1 MDIYAVTASD
11 KAGCACRSIKEVN
24 ALGNLHMGID
34 VGSTTVK
41 VVVLDD
47 SNNTIYSEYR
57 RHFSDIKSTVAEL
70 FDEVKDALGDAE
82 FTVVITGSGGLLL
95 SKMLGLPFVQE
106 VIANK
111 TAIETFLPGTDVV
124 IELGGEDAKILY
136 LSGGLEQRMNGTCAG
151 GTGSFIDQ
159 MSILL
164 KTDADG
170 LNKLAENHKT
180 IYPIAARCGVFA
192 KSDVQP
198 LLNEGAAREDVAAS
212 ILQAVVTQTI
222 SGLAQGRPIKGNIV
236 FLGGPLHFLP
246 QLRRQFE
253 ETLRDRADSFKS
265 PDNAQIFVAIG
276 AALMYGNEEPTSIQ
290 NLIDGLK
297 NAKNVENEITRMP
310 KLFETEADK
319 KEFFDRHSKDT
330 AVRGDISKAKGPV
343 FLGLDV
349 GSTTIKCAVINEN
362 DEIIYDYYGKNEGSP
377 ISCGI
382 EIMRELYKKLP
393 KDAYIANGCTT
404 GYGEQLLKTAF
415 RIDEGEIETIAHYK
429 AANHFSPGVDF
440 IIDIGGQDMK
450 CMKIKDGVIDSI
462 MLNEACSSG
471 CGSFIQTFAESLG
484 LDTIEFSKEALD
496 ADDPVDL
503 GTRCTVFMNSR
514 VKQAQKE
521 GATVGDISA
530 GLSYSVVRNALYK
543 VIKLRDPDLMG
554 ERIVVQGGTFNN
566 NAILRCFELLIGKN
580 VIRPDIAGIMGAFGS
595 ALIAKE
601 RWNGGECDIIT
612 EGELDTFTFNTSLTR
627 CQKCNNHCQL
637 TVTDF
642 GDGSKFISGNR
653 CERGAG
659 EEKKNKDIPNLYDY
673 KYKRAFRYKPLK
685 AEDAPHGVIAMPR
698 VLNMYEN
705 YPLWFTF
712 FTELGFS
719 VRLSGR
725 STHALYEK
733 GIDSIP
739 SESACYPA
747 KLVHGHI
754 QDLIDKGYKTIFY
767 PCIPYEQIEYSDA
780 GNHFNCPM
788 VTSYPEVIYNN
799 MDAVREPGMKFMYPF
814 INLADKPSFNRQMAN
829 ALKDYNIPFK
839 DIKAASEKAFAELQN
854 YKNDIRKKGEE
865 TIQWLEDH
873 DKRGIVLAGRPYHID
888 PEINHGIPD
897 MINTLGFAVL
907 TEDSVA
913 HLGHLKRDIRV
924 VDQWAY
930 HTRLYEAASE
940 VIKNNRLELIQLNSF
955 GCGLD
960 AVTTDQVMEILQS
973 HEKIYTTL
981 KIDEVSSLGTAR
993 IRVRSLKAAVKERAD
1008 NDFVPHKVEDYT
1020 INRVKFTEKER
1031 KNHTIIFPQMSP
1043 THFHLFEAVLR
1054 ANGYNAL
1061 VLEKATAEDVEAG
1074 LKSVNN
1080 DACYPSIMVTGQL
1093 VNAFISGRCDPD
1105 NTSIMI
1111 TQTGGGCR
1119 ATNYIAFIRKAL
1131 KEAGYPQV
1139 PVISLNVSGLEGN
1152 PGFKI
1157 TPKLVDGLLKAC
1169 TWGDILLSVT
1179 QRIRPYE
1186 INEGETNAVY
1196 DKWQKRLYNDLVKMN
1211 RKDLKLKKVID
1222 EIIADFDAI
1231 PIDDSVRKPKVG
1243 VVGEI
1248 LVKFHP
1254 DANNDVVGV
1263 IESEGGEAVM
1273 PGLADFMLY
1282 CLYNNNFKRDNL
1294 GMKASTARLCNLAIW
1309 GIESYRKHAE
1319 KVMKANPK
1327 FASRAPGHIAEIAE
1341 GAKKVLQLG
1350 HCTGEGWFL
1359 TGEMIELINSG
1370 VPNIVCVQPFACL
1383 PNHVTGKGMI
1393 KELRRQYPQSNIVA
1407 IDYDPGASEVNQLN
1421 RIKLMMAVAF
1431 ENIRKEDE
1439 LDSLMY
1445 KKRRDMLRSPEKQK
1459 MTV

>member
-1 MDIYAVTASD
+1 MS
-11 KAGCACRSIKEVN
+11 K
-24 ALGNLHMGID
+24 LHMGID

-41 VVVLDD
+41 IVITDD
-47 SNNTIYSEYR
+47 DKNILFSSYR
-57 RHFSDIKSTVAEL
+57 RHFSDIKSTVSQL
-70 FDEVKDALGDAE
+70 FSEAGEVAGDEKLSV
-82 FTVVITGSGGLLL
+82 TITGSGGLLL

-106 VIANK
+106 VIADK
-111 TAIETFLPGTDVV
+111 TAIQHYLPETDVV

-136 LSGGLEQRMNGTCAG
+136 LTGGLEQRMNGTCAG

-170 LNKLAENHKT
+170 LNALAEKHKI

-198 LLNEGAAREDVAAS
+198 LLNEGAAKEDVAAS

-253 ETLRDRADSFKS
+253 DTLRKNASSFTT
-265 PDNAQIFVAIG
+265 PDNAQLFVALG
-276 AALMYGNEEPTSIQ
+276 AAFMHGDDETDMKTIQ
-290 NLIDGLK
+290 NDLK
-297 NAKNVENEITRMP
+297 NAGNAETEITRMRE
-310 KLFETEADK
+310 LFKDENEE
-319 KEFFDRHSKDT
+319 KEFFERHGHQT
-330 AVRGDISKAKGPV
+330 AKRGDIKSASGAV

-349 GSTTIKCAVINEN
+349 GSTTIKATVINEN
-362 DEIIYDYYGKNEGSP
+362 DEVIYTHYGKNEGSP
-377 ISCGI
+377 ISKGV
-382 EIMRELYKKLP
+382 EILRDIYSKLP
-393 KDAYIANGCTT
+393 KSAFIANACTT
-404 GYGEQLLKTAF
+404 GYGELLLKQAF
-415 RIDEGEIETIAHYK
+415 RIDMGEIETIAHYK

-440 IIDIGGQDMK
+440 VIDIGGQDMK
-450 CMKIKDGVIDSI
+450 CMKINNGVIESI

-484 LDTIEFSKEALD
+484 LDAESFAKEAMT
-496 ADDPVDL
+496 AKNPVDL

-554 ERIVVQGGTFNN
+554 ENIVVQGGTFNN
-566 NAILRCFELLIGKN
+566 NAILRCFELLTDKN
-580 VIRPDIAGIMGAFGS
+580 VVRPDIAGLMGAFGS

-601 RWNGGECDIIT
+601 NYKGEPCNILAED
-612 EGELDTFTFNTSLTR
+612 ELDSFTFETSLTR

-637 TVTDF
+637 TITKF
-642 GDGSKFISGNR
+642 SDGRSFVSGNR

-659 EEKKNKDIPNLYDY
+659 VEKAKNDLPNLFDY
-673 KYKRAFRYKPLK
+673 KYKRCFDYKILSAEK
-685 AEDAPHGVIAMPR
+685 APRGVIGLPR

-705 YPLWFTF
+705 YPLWAAF
-712 FTELGFS
+712 FTDLGFS
-719 VRLSGR
+719 VKISGR
-725 STHALYEK
+725 STHAMYEK
-733 GIDSIP
+733 GMDSIP

-754 QDLIDKGYKTIFY
+754 QDLIDKGVKNIFY
-767 PCIPYEQIEYSDA
+767 PCIPYEQIEYADA
-780 GNHFNCPM
+780 GNHYNCPM

-799 MDAVREPGMKFMYPF
+799 MDVVRNPEINFIYPF
-814 INLADKPSFNRQMAN
+814 INLADKPSFKKQMYG
-829 ALKDYNIPFK
+829 ALKIFGITKKEIDS
-839 DIKAASEKAFAELQN
+839 ASEKGFAALAD
-854 YKNDIRKKGEE
+854 YKADIRKKGEE
-865 TIQWLEDH
+865 TLKWLDENNAH
-873 DKRGIVLAGRPYHID
+873 GIVLAGRPYHID
-888 PEINHGIPD
+888 PEIHHGIPD
-897 MINTLGFAVL
+897 MITSLGFAVL

-930 HTRLYEAASE
+930 HTRLYEAAAE

-960 AVTTDQVMEILQS
+960 AVTTDQVQEILQS
-973 HEKIYTTL
+973 HERIYTTL
-981 KIDEVSSLGTAR
+981 KIDEVSTLGTAR
-993 IRVRSLKAAVKERAD
+993 IRVRSLKAAVKERTE
-1008 NDFVPHKVEDYT
+1008 NNFVPRKLEDYT
-1020 INRVKFTEKER
+1020 VNRVKFTEEEKKR
-1031 KNHTIIFPQMSP
+1031 HTVIIPQMSP
-1043 THFHLFEAVLR
+1043 IHFGMFEAVMR
-1054 ANGYNAL
+1054 SCGYNAV
-1061 VLEKATAEDVEAG
+1061 VLNHATAQDVEAG

-1093 VNAFISGRCDPD
+1093 INAFTSGKVDPD
-1105 NTSIMI
+1105 NTSVMI
-1111 TQTGGGCR
+1111 SQTGGGCR

-1131 KEAGYPQV
+1131 KEAGYPRV
-1139 PVISLNVSGLEGN
+1139 PVVSVNLSGLEGN

-1157 TPKLVDGLLKAC
+1157 TPKLVIGLIKAC
-1169 TWGDILLSVT
+1169 VWGDLLMAVSMRV
-1179 QRIRPYE
+1179 RPYE
-1186 INEGETNAVY
+1186 VNKGETDKLC
-1196 DKWQKRLYNDLVKMN
+1196 DKWTSRLYNGLLN
-1211 RKDLKLKKVID
+1211 GEKLKTNDIADK
-1222 EIIADFDAI
+1222 IIADFDAVS
-1231 PIDDSVRKPKVG
+1231 IDETVKKPKVG

-1254 DANNDVVGV
+1254 DANNNIVSV

-1282 CLYNNNFKRDNL
+1282 CLFNNNFKHKHL
-1294 GMKASTARLCNLAIW
+1294 GTKASTAFLCNLAIE
-1309 GIESYRKHAE
+1309 GLESFRKHAA
-1319 KVMKANPK
+1319 KVMRSNPK
-1327 FASRAPGHIAEIAE
+1327 FASRAPSHIADIAE
-1341 GAKKVLQLG
+1341 GAKTVLQLG

-1359 TGEMIELINSG
+1359 TGEMVELIKSG

-1393 KELRRQYPQSNIVA
+1393 KELRRQYPQANIVA
-1407 IDYDPGASEVNQLN
+1407 VDYDPGASEVNQLN
-1421 RIKLMMAVAF
+1421 RIKLMISVAF
-1431 ENIRKEDE
+1431 ENMKKGKKKEHA
-1439 LDSLMY
+1439 
-1445 KKRRDMLRSPEKQK
+1445 
-1459 MTV
+1459 TV

>member
-1 MDIYAVTASD
+1 MS
-11 KAGCACRSIKEVN
+11 
-24 ALGNLHMGID
+24 NLHMGID

-47 SNNTIYSEYR
+47 TNKVLFSEYR
-57 RHFSDIKSTVAEL
+57 RHFSDIKSTVAGL
-70 FDEVKDALGDAE
+70 FDEVRDTVSDMP

-95 SKMLGLPFVQE
+95 SKMLNLPFVQE

-111 TAIETFLPGTDVV
+111 TAIKTFLPETDVV

-170 LNKLAENHKT
+170 LNKLAEKHKI

-198 LLNEGAAREDVAAS
+198 LLNEGAAKEDIAAS

-253 ETLRDRADSFKS
+253 ETLKENATSFKK
-265 PDNAQIFVAIG
+265 PENAQLFVAIG
-276 AALMYGNEEPTSIQ
+276 AALMYEGNKTVT
-290 NLIDGLK
+290 IDVLSKQLK
-297 NAKNVENEITRMP
+297 NSKDADTEITRMRA
-310 KLFETEADK
+310 LFLNDEEK
-319 KEFFDRHSKDT
+319 QEFFDRHNKHVAKRADIKD
-330 AVRGDISKAKGPV
+330 VKGPV

-349 GSTTIKCAVINEN
+349 GSTTIKAVVINQN
-362 DEIIYDYYGKNEGSP
+362 GDIVYDYYGKNEGSP
-377 ISCGI
+377 ITCGI
-382 EIMRELYKKLP
+382 NILRELYSKLP
-393 KDAYIANGCTT
+393 QDAFIANACTT
-404 GYGEQLLKTAF
+404 GYGELLLKTAF
-415 RIDEGEIETIAHYK
+415 RINEGEIETIAHYK
-429 AANHFSPGVDF
+429 AANYFSPGVDF

-450 CMKIKDGVIDSI
+450 CMKIRNGVIDSI

-471 CGSFIQTFAESLG
+471 CGSFIQTFAEGLG
-484 LDTIEFSKEALD
+484 LDTISFSKEALT
-496 ADDPVDL
+496 AKNPVDL

-543 VIKLRDPDLMG
+543 VIKLRDPELMG
-554 ERIVVQGGTFNN
+554 ENIVVQGGTFNN
-566 NAILRCFELLIGKN
+566 NAILRCFELLTEKN

-601 RWNGGECDIIT
+601 RWDGGDRCDILAAD
-612 EGELDTFTFNTSLTR
+612 ELDEFTFKTSLTR

-637 TVTDF
+637 TITTF
-642 GDGSKFISGNR
+642 GDGGQFVSGNR

-659 EEKKNKDIPNLYDY
+659 IEKSADKLPNLYDY
-673 KYKRAFRYKPLK
+673 KYRRAFGYKPLK
-685 AEDAPHGVIAMPR
+685 PEEAPNGVIGLPR

-712 FTELGFS
+712 FTRLGFS
-719 VRLSGR
+719 VKISAR
-725 STHALYEK
+725 STHDIYEK
-733 GIDSIP
+733 GIESIP

-754 QDLIDKGYKTIFY
+754 QDLIDNGIKTIFY
-767 PCIPYEQIEYSDA
+767 PCIPYEQIEYSAA

-799 MDAVREPGMKFMYPF
+799 MDVVRKSNIKFMFPF
-814 INLADKPSFNRQMAN
+814 VNLADRPSFKRQMIK
-829 ALKDYNIPFK
+829 ALKDYNLTKEQISR
-839 DIKAASEKAFAELQN
+839 ASDEAFEELQN
-854 YKNDIRKKGEE
+854 YKNDIRRKGEE
-865 TIQWLEDH
+865 VLSWLEEN
-873 DKRGIVLAGRPYHID
+873 DKRAIVLAGRPYHID
-888 PEINHGIPD
+888 PEINHGIPY
-897 MINTLGFAVL
+897 MINSLGFAVL
-907 TEDSVA
+907 TEDSIA
-913 HLGHLKRDIRV
+913 HLGHLQRDIRV

-930 HTRLYEAASE
+930 HTRLYESAAE

-960 AVTTDQVMEILQS
+960 AVTTDQVQEILQAN
-973 HEKIYTTL
+973 EKIYTTL
-981 KIDEVSSLGTAR
+981 KIDEVSNLGTAR
-993 IRVRSLKAAVKERAD
+993 IRVRSLKAAVKERDD
-1008 NDFVPHKVEDYT
+1008 NNFVPHKIEDYT
-1020 INRVKFTEKER
+1020 INRVKFTEAER
-1031 KNHTIIFPQMSP
+1031 KKHTIIFPQMSP
-1043 THFHLFEAVLR
+1043 THFGMFEAVMR

-1061 VLEKATAEDVEAG
+1061 VLEHATAEDVEAG

-1093 VNAFISGRCDPD
+1093 VNAFISGKCDPD
-1105 NTSIMI
+1105 NTSVMI

-1131 KEAGYPQV
+1131 KEAGYPNV

-1169 TWGDILLSVT
+1169 TWGDLLLAVT
-1179 QRIRPYE
+1179 LRVRPYE
-1186 INEGETNAVY
+1186 VNKGETNALY
-1196 DKWQKRLYNDLVKMN
+1196 DKWQKRLCSDLANNN
-1211 RKDLKLKKVID
+1211 RKNLKLKKIID
-1222 EIIADFDAI
+1222 EIIADFDAV
-1231 PIDDSVRKPKVG
+1231 PIDETIKKPKVG

-1254 DANNDVVGV
+1254 DANNNIIDV
-1263 IESEGGEAVM
+1263 IEAEGGEAVM

-1294 GMKASTARLCNLAIW
+1294 GAKSTTAMLCNLAIW
-1309 GIESYRKHAE
+1309 GIESFRKHMA
-1319 KVMKANPK
+1319 KVMEANPK
-1327 FASRAPGHIAEIAE
+1327 FKTRSPKHIADVAE

-1359 TGEMIELINSG
+1359 TGEMIELIESG
-1370 VPNIVCVQPFACL
+1370 VPNIACVQPFACL

-1393 KELRRQYPQSNIVA
+1393 KELRRQFPQANIVA
-1407 IDYDPGASEVNQLN
+1407 VDYDPGASEVNQLN
-1421 RIKLMMAVAF
+1421 RIKLMIAVAF
-1431 ENIRKEDE
+1431 EN
-1439 LDSLMY
+1439 L
-1445 KKRRDMLRSPEKQK
+1445 KKAEAFDAIKPEKKKAKNKQDD
-1459 MTV
+1459 TVTV

>member
-1 MDIYAVTASD
+1 MS
-11 KAGCACRSIKEVN
+11 R
-24 ALGNLHMGID
+24 LHMGID

-41 VVVLDD
+41 LVVLDEQ
-47 SNNTIYSEYR
+47 NNVLFGEYR
-57 RHFSDIKSTVAEL
+57 RHYSDTKETVKTL
-70 FDEVKDALGDAE
+70 FEEVKPVVGDNE
-82 FTVVITGSGGLLL
+82 FTVTITGSGGLLF
-95 SKMLGLPFVQE
+95 SKMLDLPFVQE

-111 TAIETFLPGTDVV
+111 EAIKTFMPETDVV

-170 LNKLAENHKT
+170 LNALAEKHKI

-198 LLNEGAAREDVAAS
+198 LLNEGAAKEDIAAS

-253 ETLRDRADSFKS
+253 ETLKDNAKSFKK
-265 PDNAQIFVAIG
+265 PENAQLFVAIG
-276 AALMYGNEEPTSIQ
+276 AALSYEDGKTVK
-290 NLIDGLK
+290 IDEIIDSLN
-297 NAKNVENEITRMP
+297 NAHSVDTEITRMRV
-310 KLFETEADK
+310 LFMDEDEK
-319 KEFFDRHSKDT
+319 KEFFDRHNKDV
-330 AVRGDISKAKGPV
+330 ASRKDISTASGPV

-349 GSTTIKCAVINEN
+349 GSTTIKAALINE
-362 DEIIYDYYGKNEGSP
+362 DCDILYSYYGKNEGSP
-377 ISCGI
+377 ITRGI
-382 EIMRELYKKLP
+382 DILRELYSKLP
-393 KDAYIANGCTT
+393 ENAYIANACTT
-404 GYGEQLLKTAF
+404 GYGELLLKTAF

-450 CMKIKDGVIDSI
+450 CMKIKNGVIDSI

-484 LDTIEFSKEALD
+484 LDTISFSQEALK
-496 ADDPVDL
+496 AASPVDL

-543 VIKLRDPDLMG
+543 VIKLRDPEQMG
-554 ERIVVQGGTFNN
+554 KNIVVQGGTFNN
-566 NAILRCFELLIGKN
+566 NAILRCFELLTRKK
-580 VIRPDIAGIMGAFGS
+580 VVRPDIAGIMGAFGS
-595 ALIAKE
+595 AIIAKE
-601 RWNGGECDIIT
+601 RWKGGECDILRND
-612 EGELDTFTFNTSLTR
+612 ELDKFEFDTSLTR
-627 CQKCNNHCQL
+627 CRKCNNHCQL
-637 TVTDF
+637 TIT
-642 GDGSKFISGNR
+642 KFSDCSRFVSGNR

-659 EEKKNKDIPNLYDY
+659 LEKPKKQMPNLFDY
-673 KYKRAFRYKPLK
+673 KYKRAFQYKPLK
-685 AEDAPHGVIAMPR
+685 AEDAPMGVIGIPR
-698 VLNMYEN
+698 VLNIYEN

-719 VRLSGR
+719 VKISGR
-725 STHALYEK
+725 STHQIYEK

-747 KLVHGHI
+747 KIVHGHI
-754 QDLIDKGYKTIFY
+754 QDLIDKGVKTIFY

-799 MDAVREPGMKFMYPF
+799 MDAVREPDMKYIYPF
-814 INLADKPSFNRQMAN
+814 VNLADKPSVKRQLMK
-829 ALKDYNIPFK
+829 ALKDYNFT
-839 DIKAASEKAFAELQN
+839 KAQIDSAVDKAFEELQN
-854 YKNDIRKKGEE
+854 YKNDVRKKGEE
-865 TIQWLEDH
+865 TLKWLDEH
-873 DKRGIVLAGRPYHID
+873 DERGIVLAGRPYHVD

-897 MINTLGFAVL
+897 MITSLGFAVL

-913 HLGHLKRDIRV
+913 HLGHLERDIRV

-930 HTRLYEAASE
+930 HTRLYESAAQ
-940 VIKNNRLELIQLNSF
+940 VIKNPRLELIQLNSF

-960 AVTTDQVMEILQS
+960 AVTTDQVQEIIQS

-981 KIDEVSSLGTAR
+981 KIDEVSNLGTAR
-993 IRVRSLKAAVKERAD
+993 IRVRSLKAAVKERDAS
-1008 NDFVPHKVEDYT
+1008 DFVPHKIEEYT
-1020 INRVKFTEKER
+1020 INRVKFTKEER
-1031 KNHTIIFPQMSP
+1031 AKHTIIFPQMSP
-1043 THFHLFEAVLR
+1043 THFGLFEAVLR
-1054 ANGYNAL
+1054 ANGYNAV
-1061 VLEKATAEDVEAG
+1061 VLEHATAEDVEAG

-1093 VNAFISGRCDPD
+1093 VNAFESGKFDPD
-1105 NTSIMI
+1105 NTSVMI

-1119 ATNYIAFIRKAL
+1119 ATNYIAFLRKAL
-1131 KEAGYPQV
+1131 KEAGYPNV

-1152 PGFKI
+1152 PGFTI
-1157 TPKLVDGLLKAC
+1157 TPKLVDMLLKAC
-1169 TWGDILLSVT
+1169 TWGDLLLSVT
-1179 QRIRPYE
+1179 LRIRPYE
-1186 INEGETNAVY
+1186 VHKGETNAVHE
-1196 DKWQKRLYNDLVKMN
+1196 KWQNRLYNDIINKN
-1211 RKDLKLKKVID
+1211 HKNLKLKKVIE

-1231 PIDDSVRKPKVG
+1231 EIDESIKKPKVG

-1254 DANNDVVGV
+1254 DANNNIIDV
-1263 IESEGGEAVM
+1263 IEEEGGEAVM

-1294 GMKASTARLCNLAIW
+1294 GMKASTAALCNLAIW
-1309 GIESYRKHAE
+1309 GIESYRKHVAKLME
-1319 KVMKANPK
+1319 DNPK
-1327 FASRAPGHIAEIAE
+1327 FRARSPKHIADIAE
-1341 GAKKVLQLG
+1341 GAKQVLQLG

-1370 VPNIVCVQPFACL
+1370 VPNIACVQPFACL

-1393 KELRRQYPQSNIVA
+1393 KELRRQFPQANIVA
-1407 IDYDPGASEVNQLN
+1407 VDYDPGASEVNQLN

-1431 ENIRKEDE
+1431 EN
-1439 LDSLMY
+1439 M
-1445 KKRRDMLRSPEKQK
+1445 KKDAEFDKIKPRSAEKTK
-1459 MTV
+1459 NSDTVKA

>member
-1 MDIYAVTASD
+1 MNTTYT
-11 KAGCACRSIKEVN
+11 K
-24 ALGNLHMGID
+24 LHMGID

-41 VVVLDD
+41 VVVMDD
-47 SNNTIYSEYR
+47 AEKIIYSEYR
-57 RHFSDIKSTVAEL
+57 RHFSDIKSTVAAL
-70 FDEVKDALGDAE
+70 FEEVQDVIGDER

-95 SKMLGLPFVQE
+95 SKMLDLPFVQE

-111 TAIETFLPGTDVV
+111 TAIMKFMPETDVV

-170 LNKLAENHKT
+170 LNKLAEKHKI

-198 LLNEGAAREDVAAS
+198 LLNEGAAKEDIAAS

-246 QLRRQFE
+246 QLRKQFE
-253 ETLRDRADSFKS
+253 ETLRDNAKSFKS
-265 PDNAQIFVAIG
+265 PDNAQLFVAIG
-276 AALMYGNEEPTSIQ
+276 AAMMYDSEKSSDIHTLLDMLKNSKGVDAEIVRMRALFLNEEEKREF
-290 NLIDGLK
+290 DERH
-297 NAKNVENEITRMP
+297 AKDVA
-310 KLFETEADK
+310 K
-319 KEFFDRHSKDT
+319 
-330 AVRGDISKAKGPV
+330 RGDIKRANGPV

-349 GSTTIKCAVINEN
+349 GSTTIKAVLTNQD
-362 DEIIYDYYGKNEGSP
+362 DEIIYSYYGKNEGSP
-377 ISCGI
+377 IVKGI
-382 EIMRELYKKLP
+382 NILREIYTLLP
-393 KDAYIANGCTT
+393 KDAFIANACTT
-404 GYGEQLLKTAF
+404 GYGELLLKTAF
-415 RIDEGEIETIAHYK
+415 RINEGEIETIAHYK

-450 CMKIKDGVIDSI
+450 CMKIRDGVIESI

-471 CGSFIQTFAESLG
+471 CGSFIQTFAEGLG
-484 LDTIEFSKEALD
+484 LDTVEFAQEALK
-496 ADDPVDL
+496 AENPVDL

-543 VIKLRDPDLMG
+543 VIKLRDPSLMG
-554 ERIVVQGGTFNN
+554 ENIVVQGGTFNN
-566 NAILRCFELLIGKN
+566 NAILRCFELLTGKN
-580 VIRPDIAGIMGAFGS
+580 VIRPDIAGLMGAFGS

-601 RWNGGECDIIT
+601 RWDGGDYDIIAAD
-612 EGELDTFTFNTSLTR
+612 ELDDFTFDHKLTR
-627 CQKCNNHCQL
+627 CQKCSNHCQL
-637 TVTDF
+637 TITTF
-642 GDGSKFISGNR
+642 SDGSSFVSGNR

-659 EEKKNKDIPNLYDY
+659 IEKKKESLPNLYDY
-673 KYKRAFRYKPLK
+673 KYKRAFTYPVLK
-685 AEDAPHGVIAMPR
+685 ESDAKYGVIGLPR

-705 YPLWFTF
+705 YPLWAAF
-712 FTELGFS
+712 FTELGFA

-725 STHALYEK
+725 STHDLYEK

-754 QDLIDKGYKTIFY
+754 QDLIDKGIKQIFY

-799 MDAVREPGMKFMYPF
+799 MDVVRQPDIKFIYPF
-814 INLADKPSFNRQMAN
+814 VNLADKPSFKRQMYK
-829 ALKDYNIPFK
+829 ALSSFGIT
-839 DIKAASEKAFAELQN
+839 KAQVDAAAEKGFESLQS
-854 YKNDIRKKGEE
+854 YKHDIRKKGEE
-865 TIQWLEDH
+865 TLQWLKDNN
-873 DKRGIVLAGRPYHID
+873 KRGIILAGRPYHID

-897 MINTLGFAVL
+897 MINSLGFAVL
-907 TEDSVA
+907 TEDSIA
-913 HLGHLKRDIRV
+913 HLGHLQRDIRV

-930 HTRLYEAASE
+930 HTRLYEAAAE
-940 VIKNNRLELIQLNSF
+940 VIKSNNLELIQLNSF

-960 AVTTDQVMEILQS
+960 AVTTDQVQEILQS

-981 KIDEVSSLGTAR
+981 KIDEVSNLGTAR
-993 IRVRSLKAAVKERAD
+993 IRVRSLKAAVNERDA
-1008 NDFVPHKVEDYT
+1008 NEFVPHKVEDYT

-1031 KNHTIIFPQMSP
+1031 KNHTVIFPQMSP
-1043 THFHLFEAVLR
+1043 THFGLFEAVLR
-1054 ANGYNAL
+1054 NNGYNAL
-1061 VLEKATAEDVEAG
+1061 VLEHATAEDIEAG

-1093 VNAFISGRCDPD
+1093 VNAFISGKCDPD
-1105 NTSIMI
+1105 KTSVMI

-1119 ATNYIAFIRKAL
+1119 ATNYIAFLRKAL

-1139 PVISLNVSGLEGN
+1139 PVVSLNVSGLEGN

-1169 TWGDILLSVT
+1169 TWGDLLMSVT

-1186 INEGETNAVY
+1186 INKGETNSVY
-1196 DKWQKRLYNDLVKMN
+1196 NKWQKRLYNAIVKN
-1211 RKDLKLKKVID
+1211 DRKNLKLKRVI
-1222 EIIADFDAI
+1222 EQIIADFDAI
-1231 PIDDSVRKPKVG
+1231 PIDETIKKPKVG

-1254 DANNDVVGV
+1254 DANNNIVDV
-1263 IESEGGEAVM
+1263 IENEGAEAVM

-1282 CLYNNNFKRDNL
+1282 CLYNNNFKHENL
-1294 GMKASTARLCNLAIW
+1294 GTKASTARLCNLAIW
-1309 GIESYRKHAE
+1309 GIESYRKYAE
-1319 KVMKANPK
+1319 KLMKANPK
-1327 FASRAPGHIAEIAE
+1327 FASRAPGHIREIAD
-1341 GAKKVLQLG
+1341 GAKGVLQLG

-1359 TGEMIELINSG
+1359 TGEMIELIKSG
-1370 VPNIVCVQPFACL
+1370 VPNIACVQPFACL

-1393 KELRRQYPQSNIVA
+1393 KELRRQYPQANIVA
-1407 IDYDPGASEVNQLN
+1407 VDYDPGASEVNQLN
-1421 RIKLMMAVAF
+1421 RLKLMITVAF
-1431 ENIRKEDE
+1431 ENMRREEELNKIASEAKEKSAE
-1439 LDSLMY
+1439 PI
-1445 KKRRDMLRSPEKQK
+1445 KEPAKI
-1459 MTV
+1459 

>member
-1 MDIYAVTASD
+1 
-11 KAGCACRSIKEVN
+11 
-24 ALGNLHMGID
+24 MGID

-47 SNNTIYSEYR
+47 DNKILFSEYR
-57 RHFSDIKSTVAEL
+57 RHFSDIKNTVSGL
-70 FDEVKDALGDAE
+70 FDEVRDTVKNQS

-95 SKMLGLPFVQE
+95 SKMLDLPFVQE

-111 TAIETFLPGTDVV
+111 TAIQTFLPDTDVV

-170 LNKLAENHKT
+170 LNALAEKHNI

-198 LLNEGAAREDVAAS
+198 LLNEGAAREDIAAS

-253 ETLRDRADSFKS
+253 ETLKENATSFNT
-265 PDNAQIFVAIG
+265 PDNAQLFVAIG
-276 AALMYGNEEPTSIQ
+276 AALMYENKTATIDE
-290 NLIDGLK
+290 LIDQLK
-297 NAKNVENEITRMP
+297 NSKEADAEITRMRA
-310 KLFETEADK
+310 LFLNDDEK
-319 KEFFDRHSKDT
+319 NEFFERHNKDV
-330 AVRGDISKAKGPV
+330 AKRADISTANGPV

-349 GSTTIKCAVINEN
+349 GSTTIKAALINQEG
-362 DEIIYDYYGKNEGSP
+362 DILYSYYGKNEGSP
-377 ISCGI
+377 ITCGI
-382 EIMRELYKKLP
+382 NILRELYSQLP
-393 KDAYIANGCTT
+393 KDAFIANACTT
-404 GYGEQLLKTAF
+404 GYGELLLKTAF
-415 RIDEGEIETIAHYK
+415 RISEGEIETIAHYK
-429 AANHFSPGVDF
+429 AANYFSPGVDF

-450 CMKIKDGVIDSI
+450 CMKIKNGVIDSI

-484 LDTIEFSKEALD
+484 LDTISFSKEALVSQN
-496 ADDPVDL
+496 PVDL

-554 ERIVVQGGTFNN
+554 ENIVVQGGTFNN
-566 NAILRCFELLIGKN
+566 NAILRCFELLTGKN
-580 VIRPDIAGIMGAFGS
+580 VVRPDIAGIMGAFGS

-601 RWNGGECDIIT
+601 RWDGGDCDILAAD
-612 EGELDTFTFNTSLTR
+612 ELDEFTFETSLTR

-637 TVTDF
+637 TITSF
-642 GDGSKFISGNR
+642 GDGGQFVSGNR

-659 EEKKNKDIPNLYDY
+659 IETAKTKLPNLYDY
-673 KYKRAFRYKPLK
+673 KYKRAFQYKPLDS
-685 AEDAPHGVIAMPR
+685 ETAPHGVIGLPR

-719 VRLSGR
+719 VKLSGR
-725 STHALYEK
+725 STHDIYEK

-754 QDLIDKGYKTIFY
+754 QDLIDKGVKTIFY
-767 PCIPYEQIEYSDA
+767 PCIPYEQIEYSAA

-799 MDAVREPGMKFMYPF
+799 MDVVRGKDMKFMFPF
-814 INLADKPSFNRQMAN
+814 INLADRPSFKRQMMKT
-829 ALKDYNIPFK
+829 LKDYDFTK
-839 DIKAASEKAFAELQN
+839 DQIDAAADKAFAELQN
-854 YKNDIRKKGEE
+854 YKTDIRNKGEE
-865 TIQWLEDH
+865 IIQWLNDN
-873 DKRGIVLAGRPYHID
+873 DRRGIVLAGRPYHID

-897 MINTLGFAVL
+897 MINSLGFAVL

-913 HLGHLKRDIRV
+913 HLGHLQRDIRV

-930 HTRLYEAASE
+930 HTRLYESAAE
-940 VIKNNRLELIQLNSF
+940 VVKNNRLELIQLNSF

-960 AVTTDQVMEILQS
+960 AVTTDQVQEILQAN
-973 HEKIYTTL
+973 EKIYTTL
-981 KIDEVSSLGTAR
+981 KIDEVSNLGTAR
-993 IRVRSLKAAVKERAD
+993 IRVRSLKAAIKERDD
-1008 NDFVPHKVEDYT
+1008 NNFVPHKIEDYT

-1043 THFHLFEAVLR
+1043 THFGMFEAVMR

-1061 VLEKATAEDVEAG
+1061 VLEHATAEDVEAG

-1093 VNAFISGRCDPD
+1093 VNAFISGKCDPD
-1105 NTSIMI
+1105 NTSVMI

-1119 ATNYIAFIRKAL
+1119 ATNYIAFLRKAL
-1131 KEAGYPQV
+1131 KDAGYPNV

-1157 TPKLVDGLLKAC
+1157 TPKLVDGLIKAC
-1169 TWGDILLSVT
+1169 TWGDLLLAVT
-1179 QRIRPYE
+1179 MRIRPYE
-1186 INEGETNAVY
+1186 INKGETNALHE
-1196 DKWQKRLYNDLVKMN
+1196 KWQKRLYNDILNNN
-1211 RKDLKLKKVID
+1211 RRNLKLKKIIN
-1222 EIIADFDAI
+1222 EIVADFDAI
-1231 PIDDSVRKPKVG
+1231 PIDETIKKPRVG

-1254 DANNDVVGV
+1254 DANNNIVDV

-1282 CLYNNNFKRDNL
+1282 CLYNTNFKRDNL
-1294 GMKASTARLCNLAIW
+1294 GSKSSTAALCNLAIW
-1309 GIESYRKHAE
+1309 GIESYRKHMV
-1319 KVMKANPK
+1319 KVMQNNPK
-1327 FASRAPGHIAEIAE
+1327 FRTRAPKHIADVAE

-1359 TGEMIELINSG
+1359 TGEMIELIESG
-1370 VPNIVCVQPFACL
+1370 VPNIACVQPFACL

-1393 KELRRQYPQSNIVA
+1393 KELRRQFPQANIVA

-1421 RIKLMMAVAF
+1421 RIKLMIAVAF
-1431 ENIRKEDE
+1431 ENMKKDE
-1439 LDSLMY
+1439 YYDSVTPN
-1445 KKRRDMLRSPEKQK
+1445 KSENNVDSKSEKSEPVTK
-1459 MTV
+1459 

>member
-1 MDIYAVTASD
+1 MS
-11 KAGCACRSIKEVN
+11 K
-24 ALGNLHMGID
+24 LHMGID

-47 SNNTIYSEYR
+47 SNKILYSEYR
-57 RHFSDIKSTVAEL
+57 RHFSDIKSTVSDL
-70 FDEVKDALGDAE
+70 FADVQKALGDKQ

-136 LSGGLEQRMNGTCAG
+136 LTGGLEQRMNGTCAG

-170 LNKLAENHKT
+170 LNELASHHTT

-236 FLGGPLHFLP
+236 FLGGPLHFLT

-253 ETLRDRADSFKS
+253 DTLRENATSFS
-265 PDNAQIFVAIG
+265 IPENAQVFVAIG
-276 AALMYGNEEPTSIQ
+276 AALMYEE
-290 NLIDGLK
+290 
-297 NAKNVENEITRMP
+297 NAPLTDMQSLSQQLANSKGVDAEITRMP
-310 KLFETEADK
+310 KLFKTDAELD
-319 KEFFDRHSKDT
+319 EFMTRHAKDT

-349 GSTTIKCAVINEN
+349 GSTTIKCAVINEQ
-362 DEIIYDYYGKNEGSP
+362 DEIIFDYYGKNEGSP
-377 ISCGI
+377 ITCGLNI
-382 EIMRELYKKLP
+382 LRELYSKLP

-404 GYGEQLLKTAF
+404 GYGELLLKTAF

-484 LDTIEFSKEALD
+484 YDTISFSKEALK
-496 ADDPVDL
+496 ADNPVDL

-543 VIKLRDPDLMG
+543 VIKLRDTSLMG
-554 ERIVVQGGTFNN
+554 EKIVVQGGTFNN

-580 VIRPDIAGIMGAFGS
+580 VTRPDIAGIMGAFGS

-601 RWNGGECDIIT
+601 RWNGGECDILTADEI
-612 EGELDTFTFNTSLTR
+612 DTFTFDTKLTR

-659 EEKKNKDIPNLYDY
+659 EDTKKNDIPNLYDY

-685 AEDAPHGVIAMPR
+685 EENAPRGIIAMPR

-719 VRLSGR
+719 VRISGR
-725 STHALYEK
+725 STHAMYEK
-733 GIDSIP
+733 GIESIP

-747 KLVHGHI
+747 KIVHGHI

-767 PCIPYEQIEYSDA
+767 PCIPYEQIEYSAA

-799 MDAVREPGMKFMYPF
+799 MDVVRAPGIKYIYPF
-814 INLADKPSFNRQMAN
+814 INLADKPSFKRQMAK
-829 ALKDYNIPFK
+829 ALESYHIPFK
-839 DIKAASEKAFAELQN
+839 DIADAAEKAFDELQN
-854 YKNDIRKKGEE
+854 YKNDIRHKGEE
-865 TIQWLEDH
+865 VIEWLEEH
-873 DKRGIVLAGRPYHID
+873 NKRGIVLAGRPYHID

-897 MINTLGFAVL
+897 MINSLGFAVL

-913 HLGHLKRDIRV
+913 HLGHLQRDIRV

-930 HTRLYEAASE
+930 HTRLYESASE

-973 HEKIYTTL
+973 HERIYTTL
-981 KIDEVSSLGTAR
+981 KIDEVSNLGTAR
-993 IRVRSLKAAVKERAD
+993 IRVRSLKAAVKERDD
-1008 NDFVPHKVEDYT
+1008 NSFVPHKVEDYT
-1020 INRVKFTEKER
+1020 INRVKFTEKEK

-1043 THFHLFEAVLR
+1043 SHFHLFEAVLR
-1054 ANGYNAL
+1054 ASGYNAA
-1061 VLEKATAEDVEAG
+1061 VLEHTTAEDIEAG

-1093 VNAFISGRCDPD
+1093 VHAFTSGKFDPD
-1105 NTSIMI
+1105 KTSVMI

-1119 ATNYIAFIRKAL
+1119 ATNYIAFLRKAL

-1169 TWGDILLSVT
+1169 TWGDILLSVS

-1186 INEGETNAVY
+1186 INEGETNEVY
-1196 DKWQKRLYNDLVKMN
+1196 NKWQNRLYNDIVNGNKKN
-1211 RKDLKLKKVID
+1211 LKLKKVID
-1222 EIIADFDAI
+1222 EIIDDFDAI
-1231 PIDDSVRKPKVG
+1231 PIDDSVKKPRVG

-1319 KVMKANPK
+1319 KRMKANPK

-1359 TGEMIELINSG
+1359 TGEMIELINNG
-1370 VPNIVCVQPFACL
+1370 APNIVCVQPFACL

-1431 ENIRKEDE
+1431 ENLRKEEDFDNI
-1439 LDSLMY
+1439 LN
-1445 KKRRDMLRSPEKQK
+1445 KKRREKLK
-1459 MTV
+1459 SAEKVKV

>member
-1 MDIYAVTASD
+1 MS
-11 KAGCACRSIKEVN
+11 R
-24 ALGNLHMGID
+24 LHMGID

-41 VVVLDD
+41 LVVLDEQ
-47 SNNTIYSEYR
+47 NNVLFGEYR
-57 RHFSDIKSTVAEL
+57 RHYSDTKETVRTL
-70 FDEVKDALGDAE
+70 FEEVKPVVGDNE
-82 FTVVITGSGGLLL
+82 FTVTITGSGGLLF
-95 SKMLGLPFVQE
+95 SKMLDLPFVQE

-111 TAIETFLPGTDVV
+111 EAIKTFMPETDVV

-170 LNKLAENHKT
+170 LNALAEKHKI

-198 LLNEGAAREDVAAS
+198 LLNEGAAKEDIAAS

-253 ETLRDRADSFKS
+253 ETLKDNAKSFKK
-265 PDNAQIFVAIG
+265 PDNAQLFVAIG
-276 AALMYGNEEPTSIQ
+276 AALSYEDDNAVKIDEIID
-290 NLIDGLK
+290 NLN
-297 NAKNVENEITRMP
+297 NAHSVDTEITRMRV
-310 KLFETEADK
+310 LFMDEDEK
-319 KEFFDRHSKDT
+319 KEFFDRHNKDV
-330 AVRGDISKAKGPV
+330 ASRKDISAANGPV

-349 GSTTIKCAVINEN
+349 GSTTIKAALINE
-362 DEIIYDYYGKNEGSP
+362 DCDILYSYYGKNEGSP
-377 ISCGI
+377 ITRGI
-382 EIMRELYKKLP
+382 DILRELYSKLP
-393 KDAYIANGCTT
+393 ENAYIANACTT
-404 GYGEQLLKTAF
+404 GYGELLLKTAF

-450 CMKIKDGVIDSI
+450 CMKIKNGVIDSI

-484 LDTIEFSKEALD
+484 LDTISFSQEALK
-496 ADDPVDL
+496 AASPVDL

-543 VIKLRDPDLMG
+543 VIKLRDPEQMG
-554 ERIVVQGGTFNN
+554 KNIVVQGGTFNN
-566 NAILRCFELLIGKN
+566 NAILRCFELLTRKK
-580 VIRPDIAGIMGAFGS
+580 VVRPDIAGIMGAFGS
-595 ALIAKE
+595 AIIAKE
-601 RWNGGECDIIT
+601 RWKGGECDILR
-612 EGELDTFTFNTSLTR
+612 EDELDKFEFETSLTR

-637 TVTDF
+637 TITKF
-642 GDGSKFISGNR
+642 SDGSQFVSGNR

-659 EEKKNKDIPNLYDY
+659 LEKPKKQMPNLFDY
-673 KYKRAFRYKPLK
+673 KYKRAFQYKPLK
-685 AEDAPHGVIAMPR
+685 AEDAPMGVIGIPR
-698 VLNMYEN
+698 VLNIYEN

-719 VRLSGR
+719 VKISGR
-725 STHALYEK
+725 STHQIYEK

-747 KLVHGHI
+747 KIVHGHI
-754 QDLIDKGYKTIFY
+754 QDLIDKGVKTIFY

-788 VTSYPEVIYNN
+788 VTSYSEVIYNN
-799 MDAVREPGMKFMYPF
+799 MDAVRAEDMKYIYPF
-814 INLADKPSFNRQMAN
+814 VNLADKPSVKRQLMK
-829 ALKDYNIPFK
+829 ALKDFGFT
-839 DIKAASEKAFAELQN
+839 KAQIDSAVDKAFEELQK
-854 YKNDIRKKGEE
+854 YKNDVRKMGEE
-865 TIQWLEDH
+865 TLKWLDEH
-873 DKRGIVLAGRPYHID
+873 NERGIVLAGRPYHVD

-897 MINTLGFAVL
+897 MITSLGFAVL

-913 HLGHLKRDIRV
+913 HLGHLERDIRV

-930 HTRLYEAASE
+930 HTRLYESAAQ
-940 VIKNNRLELIQLNSF
+940 VIKNPRLELIQLNSF

-960 AVTTDQVMEILQS
+960 AVTTDQVQEIIQS

-981 KIDEVSSLGTAR
+981 KIDEVSNLGTAR
-993 IRVRSLKAAVKERAD
+993 IRVRSLKAAVKERDAS
-1008 NDFVPHKVEDYT
+1008 DFVPRQIEEYT
-1020 INRVKFTEKER
+1020 INRVKFTKEER
-1031 KNHTIIFPQMSP
+1031 AKHTIIFPQMSP
-1043 THFHLFEAVLR
+1043 THFGLFEAVLR
-1054 ANGYNAL
+1054 ANGYNAV
-1061 VLEKATAEDVEAG
+1061 VLEHATAEDVEAG

-1093 VNAFISGRCDPD
+1093 VNAFESGKFDPD
-1105 NTSIMI
+1105 NTSVMI

-1119 ATNYIAFIRKAL
+1119 ATNYIAFLRKAL
-1131 KEAGYPQV
+1131 KEAGYPNV

-1152 PGFKI
+1152 PGFTI

-1169 TWGDILLSVT
+1169 TWGDLLLSVT
-1179 QRIRPYE
+1179 LRVRPYE
-1186 INEGETNAVY
+1186 VHKGETNKVH
-1196 DKWQKRLYNDLVKMN
+1196 DKWQKRLYNDIINKN
-1211 RKDLKLKKVID
+1211 HKNLKLKKVIE
-1222 EIIADFDAI
+1222 EIVADFDAI
-1231 PIDDSVRKPKVG
+1231 EIDETVKKPKVG

-1254 DANNDVVGV
+1254 DANNNIIDV
-1263 IESEGGEAVM
+1263 IEEEGGEAVM

-1294 GMKASTARLCNLAIW
+1294 GMKASTAALCNLAIW
-1309 GIESYRKHAE
+1309 GIESYRKHVARLME
-1319 KVMKANPK
+1319 NNPK
-1327 FASRAPGHIAEIAE
+1327 FRARSPKHIADIAE
-1341 GAKKVLQLG
+1341 GAKQVLQLG

-1370 VPNIVCVQPFACL
+1370 VPNIACVQPFACL

-1393 KELRRQYPQSNIVA
+1393 KELRRQFPQANIVA
-1407 IDYDPGASEVNQLN
+1407 VDYDPGASEVNQLN

-1431 ENIRKEDE
+1431 ENLKKDE
-1439 LDSLMY
+1439 EFDKIKP
-1445 KKRRDMLRSPEKQK
+1445 KKKKAEKVK
-1459 MTV
+1459 A

>member
-1 MDIYAVTASD
+1 MS
-11 KAGCACRSIKEVN
+11 K
-24 ALGNLHMGID
+24 LHMGID

-41 VVVLDD
+41 IVVLDD
-47 SNNTIYSEYR
+47 DKNILYSEYR
-57 RHFSDIKSTVAEL
+57 RHYSDIKSTVLSIFDKAE
-70 FDEVKDALGDAE
+70 ETVGDRE
-82 FTVVITGSGGLLL
+82 FSVVITGSGGLLL
-95 SKMLGLPFVQE
+95 SEMLGLEFVQE

-111 TAIETFLPGTDVV
+111 TAIEAFLSGTDVV

-170 LNKLAENHKT
+170 LNELAKKHTT

-212 ILQAVVTQTI
+212 VLQAVVTQTI

-236 FLGGPLHFLP
+236 FLGGPLHFLTE
-246 QLRRQFE
+246 LRVRFE
-253 ETLRDRADSFKS
+253 ETLKENATSFTI
-265 PDNAQIFVAIG
+265 PENAQLFVAIG
-276 AALMYGNEEPTSIQ
+276 AALMYSDKTIRNISELKSK
-290 NLIDGLK
+290 LK
-297 NAKNVENEITRMP
+297 NSHGVDAEITRMP
-310 KLFETEADK
+310 KLFESEADK
-319 KEFFDRHSKDT
+319 KEFFERHKKDT
-330 AVRGDISKAKGPV
+330 ALRGDLSAVKGPV

-362 DEIIYDYYGKNEGSP
+362 DEIVYSYYGKNEGSP
-377 ISCGI
+377 ITCGLN
-382 EIMRELYKKLP
+382 IMRELYEKLP
-393 KDAYIANGCTT
+393 KTAYIANGCTT

-429 AANHFSPGVDF
+429 AANHFRPGVDF

-450 CMKIKDGVIDSI
+450 CMKIKNGVIDSI

-484 LDTIEFSKEALD
+484 YDAISFAEEALT
-496 ADDPVDL
+496 AKNPVDL

-543 VIKLRDPDLMG
+543 VIKLRDPSLMG
-554 ERIVVQGGTFNN
+554 EKIVVQGGTFNN
-566 NAILRCFELLIGKN
+566 NSILRCFELLTGKE
-580 VIRPDIAGIMGAFGS
+580 VTRPDIAGIMGAFGS

-601 RWNGGECDIIT
+601 RWAGGECDIIT
-612 EGELDTFTFNTSLTR
+612 RDEIDSFTFETTLTR

-659 EEKKNKDIPNLYDY
+659 ETTKKKDIPNLYDY
-673 KYKRAFRYKPLK
+673 KYKRALKYKGLK
-685 AEDAPHGVIAMPR
+685 ADEAPRGVIAMPR

-719 VRLSGR
+719 VKLSGR

-754 QDLIDKGYKTIFY
+754 ADLLEKGYKTIFY

-788 VTSYPEVIYNN
+788 VTSYPEVVYKN
-799 MDAVREPGMKFMYPF
+799 MDALRNDDICFLYPF
-814 INLADKPSFNRQMAN
+814 INLADRTSFNQQMAK
-829 ALKDYNIPFK
+829 ALEEFEISSKEIKD
-839 DIKAASEKAFAELQN
+839 ASERAFAELKR
-854 YKNDIRKKGEE
+854 YKDDIRHKGEE
-865 TIQWLEDH
+865 VVQWLEENN
-873 DKRGIVLAGRPYHID
+873 KRGIVLAGRPYHID

-897 MINTLGFAVL
+897 MINSLGFAVL

-913 HLGHLKRDIRV
+913 HLGHLERDIRV
-924 VDQWAY
+924 VDQWAN
-930 HTRLYEAASE
+930 HTRLNESAAE
-940 VIKNNRLELIQLNSF
+940 VIKNDRLELIQLNSF

-973 HEKIYTTL
+973 HERIYTTL
-981 KIDEVSSLGTAR
+981 KIDEVSNLGTTR
-993 IRVRSLKAAVKERAD
+993 IRVRSLKAAVKERVT
-1008 NDFVPHKVEDYT
+1008 NGFVPHKVEDYT
-1020 INRVKFTEKER
+1020 INRVKFTEKEK

-1043 THFHLFEAVLR
+1043 THFRLFEAVLR
-1054 ANGYNAL
+1054 ANGYNAA
-1061 VLEKATAEDVEAG
+1061 VLEHATPEDIEAG

-1080 DACYPSIMVTGQL
+1080 DACYPSILVTGQL

-1105 NTSIMI
+1105 NTSVMI

-1119 ATNYIAFIRKAL
+1119 ATNYIAFLRKAL

-1139 PVISLNVSGLEGN
+1139 PVISLNLSGLEGN

-1157 TPKLVDGLLKAC
+1157 TPKLVSGLLKAC
-1169 TWGDILLSVT
+1169 TWGDLLLSLS
-1179 QRIRPYE
+1179 QRVRPYE
-1186 INEGETNAVY
+1186 INEGETNDVY
-1196 DKWQKRLYNDLVKMN
+1196 DRWQSRLYNDLVN
-1211 RKDLKLKKVID
+1211 NNSRNLKLKRVIE
-1222 EIIADFDAI
+1222 EIIADFDRI
-1231 PIDDSVRKPKVG
+1231 PIDETVKKPKVG

-1273 PGLADFMLY
+1273 PGLADFFLY

-1294 GMKASTARLCNLAIW
+1294 GTKASTARLCNLAIW
-1309 GIESYRKHAE
+1309 GVESYRKHAKKLMLE
-1319 KVMKANPK
+1319 NPK
-1327 FASRAPGHIAEIAE
+1327 FASRAPGHIAQIAE
-1341 GAKKVLQLG
+1341 EAKKVLQLG

-1393 KELRRQYPQSNIVA
+1393 KELRRLYPQSNVVA

-1431 ENIRKEDE
+1431 ENIKKNEMFDTI
-1439 LDSLMY
+1439 LH
-1445 KKRRDMLRSPEKQK
+1445 KKRRTELKSAEKQE
-1459 MTV
+1459 V

>member
-1 MDIYAVTASD
+1 MS
-11 KAGCACRSIKEVN
+11 
-24 ALGNLHMGID
+24 NLHMGID

-41 VVVLDD
+41 VVVLDSD
-47 SNNTIYSEYR
+47 NKTLFSEYR
-57 RHFSDIKSTVAEL
+57 RHFSDIKSTVADL
-70 FDEVKDALGDAE
+70 FTEVRDTVKGE
-82 FTVVITGSGGLLL
+82 KFTVVITGSGGLLL
-95 SKMLGLPFVQE
+95 SKMLNLPFVQE

-111 TAIETFLPGTDVV
+111 TAIKAFLPETDVV

-170 LNKLAENHKT
+170 LNSLAENHKI

-198 LLNEGAAREDVAAS
+198 LLNEGAAKEDIAAS

-253 ETLRDRADSFKS
+253 ETLKDNAKSFKT
-265 PDNAQIFVAIG
+265 PENAQLFVAIG
-276 AALMYGNEEPTSIQ
+276 AALMYGDKETDIDS
-290 NLIDGLK
+290 LITTLK
-297 NAKNVENEITRMP
+297 NSKGTDAEITRMRA
-310 KLFETEADK
+310 LFLDEEEK
-319 KEFFDRHSKDT
+319 KEFFDRHSKHV
-330 AVRGDISKAKGPV
+330 AKRADIASASGPV

-349 GSTTIKCAVINEN
+349 GSTTIKAALINQ
-362 DEIIYDYYGKNEGSP
+362 DGDILYDYYGKNEGSP
-377 ISCGI
+377 IKCGI
-382 EIMRELYKKLP
+382 NILRELYSKLP
-393 KDAYIANGCTT
+393 KDAFIANACTT
-404 GYGEQLLKTAF
+404 GYGELLLKTAF
-415 RIDEGEIETIAHYK
+415 RISEGEIETIAHYK
-429 AANHFSPGVDF
+429 AANYFSPGVDF

-450 CMKIKDGVIDSI
+450 CMKIKNGVIDSI

-484 LDTIEFSKEALD
+484 LDTISFSKEALVSEN
-496 ADDPVDL
+496 PVDL

-554 ERIVVQGGTFNN
+554 NNIVVQGGTFNN
-566 NAILRCFELLIGKN
+566 NAILRCFELLTGKN
-580 VIRPDIAGIMGAFGS
+580 VTRPDIAGIMGAFGS

-601 RWNGGECDIIT
+601 RWDGGDCDILT
-612 EGELDTFTFNTSLTR
+612 AEELDEFTFETSLTR

-637 TVTDF
+637 TITSF
-642 GDGSKFISGNR
+642 GDGGKFVSGNR

-659 EEKKNKDIPNLYDY
+659 IETAKNTLPNLYDY
-673 KYKRAFRYKPLK
+673 KYKRAFQYTPLK
-685 AEDAPHGVIAMPR
+685 IEDAPKGVIGLPR

-712 FTELGFS
+712 FTALGFS
-719 VRLSGR
+719 VKLSGR
-725 STHALYEK
+725 STHDIYEK

-754 QDLIDKGYKTIFY
+754 QDLIDKGVKTIFY
-767 PCIPYEQIEYSDA
+767 PCIPYEQIEYSAA

-799 MDAVREPGMKFMYPF
+799 MDVVRQHDIKFMFPF
-814 INLADKPSFNRQMAN
+814 VNLADKPSFKRQMIKSLNGYGFTREQIERAAN
-829 ALKDYNIPFK
+829 
-839 DIKAASEKAFAELQN
+839 SAFDELQN
-854 YKNDIRKKGEE
+854 YKNDIRRKGEE
-865 TIQWLEDH
+865 TIAWLEEN

-897 MINTLGFAVL
+897 MINSLGFAVL

-913 HLGHLKRDIRV
+913 HLGHLQRDIRV

-930 HTRLYEAASE
+930 HTRLYESAAE
-940 VIKNNRLELIQLNSF
+940 VVKNNHLELIQLNSF

-960 AVTTDQVMEILQS
+960 AVTTDQVQEILQAN
-973 HEKIYTTL
+973 EKIYTTL
-981 KIDEVSSLGTAR
+981 KIDEVSNLGTAR
-993 IRVRSLKAAVKERAD
+993 IRVRSLKAAVKERDD
-1008 NDFVPHKVEDYT
+1008 NNFVPHKIEDYT
-1020 INRVKFTEKER
+1020 INRVKFTKEER
-1031 KNHTIIFPQMSP
+1031 KKHTIIFPQMSP
-1043 THFHLFEAVLR
+1043 THFGMFEAVLR

-1061 VLEKATAEDVEAG
+1061 VLEHATPEDVEAG

-1093 VNAFISGRCDPD
+1093 VNAFISGKCDPD
-1105 NTSIMI
+1105 NTSVMI

-1119 ATNYIAFIRKAL
+1119 ATNYIAFLRKAL
-1131 KEAGYPQV
+1131 KDAGYPNV

-1152 PGFKI
+1152 PGFTI

-1169 TWGDILLSVT
+1169 TWGDLLLAVT
-1179 QRIRPYE
+1179 LRIRPYE
-1186 INEGETNAVY
+1186 VHKGETNALHE
-1196 DKWQKRLYNDLVKMN
+1196 KWQKRLYNDIVNNN
-1211 RKDLKLKKVID
+1211 RSKLKLKKVID

-1231 PIDDSVRKPKVG
+1231 EIDETIKKPRVG

-1254 DANNDVVGV
+1254 DANNNIIDV
-1263 IESEGGEAVM
+1263 IEAEGGEAVM

-1282 CLYNNNFKRDNL
+1282 CLYNTNFKRDNL
-1294 GMKASTARLCNLAIW
+1294 GSKRSTAMLCNLAIW
-1309 GIESYRKHAE
+1309 GIESFRKHMA
-1319 KVMKANPK
+1319 KVMEENPK
-1327 FASRAPGHIAEIAE
+1327 FRARSPKHIADVAE
-1341 GAKKVLQLG
+1341 GAKNVLQLG

-1359 TGEMIELINSG
+1359 TGEMIELIESG
-1370 VPNIVCVQPFACL
+1370 VPNIACVQPFACL

-1393 KELRRQYPQSNIVA
+1393 KELRRQFLQANIVA
-1407 IDYDPGASEVNQLN
+1407 VDYDPGASEVNQLN
-1421 RIKLMMAVAF
+1421 RIKLMIAVAF
-1431 ENIRKEDE
+1431 ENMKKEEAFDAVTI
-1439 LDSLMY
+1439 S
-1445 KKRRDMLRSPEKQK
+1445 KKKEKAEK
-1459 MTV
+1459 SKNIVKI

>member
-1 MDIYAVTASD
+1 MS
-11 KAGCACRSIKEVN
+11 R
-24 ALGNLHMGID
+24 LHMGID

-41 VVVLDD
+41 VVVLD
-47 SNNTIYSEYR
+47 NEFNILFSEYR
-57 RHFSDIKSTVAEL
+57 RHFSDIKQTVLGL
-70 FDEVKDALGDAE
+70 FDEVKDIVKNE
-82 FTVVITGSGGLLL
+82 SFTVVITGSGGLLL
-95 SKMLGLPFVQE
+95 SKMLNLPFVQE

-111 TAIETFLPGTDVV
+111 EAIKTFLPDTDVV

-136 LSGGLEQRMNGTCAG
+136 LTGGLEQRMNGTCAG

-159 MSILL
+159 MSMLL

-170 LNKLAENHKT
+170 LNDLAANHKT

-198 LLNEGAAREDVAAS
+198 LLNEGAAKEDVAAS

-253 ETLRDRADSFKS
+253 ETLK
-265 PDNAQIFVAIG
+265 DNAKSFSIPENAQLFVAIG
-276 AALMYGNEEPTSIQ
+276 AALMYEDKVAE
-290 NLIDGLK
+290 IDDITEKLK
-297 NAKNVENEITRMP
+297 SSKGAEAEITRMR
-310 KLFETEADK
+310 KLFKSEDEKT
-319 KEFFDRHSKDT
+319 EFFDRHEK
-330 AVRGDISKAKGPV
+330 AKAKRADITKTKGPV

-349 GSTTIKCAVINEN
+349 GSTTIKCTLINQDE
-362 DEIIYDYYGKNEGSP
+362 EIIYDYYGKNEGSP
-377 ISCGI
+377 ITCGI
-382 EIMRELYKKLP
+382 NILRDVYSKLP
-393 KDAYIANGCTT
+393 KDAFIANACTT
-404 GYGEQLLKTAF
+404 GYGELLLKTAF
-415 RIDEGEIETIAHYK
+415 RISDGEIETIAHYK

-450 CMKIKDGVIDSI
+450 CMKIKNGVIDSI

-484 LDTIEFSKEALD
+484 YDTVSFSKEALI
-496 ADDPVDL
+496 ADNPVDL

-543 VIKLRDPDLMG
+543 VIKLRDSNLMG
-554 ERIVVQGGTFNN
+554 NNIVVQGGTFNN
-566 NAILRCFELLIGKN
+566 NAILRCFELLTEKN
-580 VIRPDIAGIMGAFGS
+580 VIRPDIAGIMGAFG
-595 ALIAKE
+595 AAIIAKE
-601 RWNGGECDIIT
+601 RWNGSDCDILT
-612 EGELDTFTFNTSLTR
+612 EDELDEFEFKTELTR

-637 TVTDF
+637 TITTF
-642 GDGSKFISGNR
+642 GDNGSFVSGNR

-659 EEKKNKDIPNLYDY
+659 IEKKKNSLPNLYDY
-673 KYKRAFRYKPLK
+673 KYKRVFAYKSLK
-685 AEDAPHGVIAMPR
+685 LSEAKHGAIGLPR

-705 YPLWFTF
+705 YPLWHTF
-712 FTELGFS
+712 FTELGFAVMPS
-719 VRLSGR
+719 SR
-725 STHALYEK
+725 SSHALYEK
-733 GIDSIP
+733 GIESIP

-754 QDLIDKGYKTIFY
+754 QDLIDKGVKTIFY

-799 MDAVREPGMKFMYPF
+799 MDVLRSDDIKYMYPF
-814 INLADKPSFNRQMAN
+814 INLADKLSFKRQM
-829 ALKDYNIPFK
+829 
-839 DIKAASEKAFAELQN
+839 IKALSDFDIPKSEITEAADKAFTEFALF
-854 YKNDIRKKGEE
+854 KNDVRKKGEE
-865 TIQWLEDH
+865 TIKWLTENN
-873 DKRGIVLAGRPYHID
+873 KCGIVLAGRPYHID

-897 MINTLGFAVL
+897 MINSLGFAVL

-913 HLGHLKRDIRV
+913 HLGHLERDIRV

-930 HTRLYEAASE
+930 HTRLYESAAQ
-940 VIKNNRLELIQLNSF
+940 VIKNNNLELIQLNSF

-960 AVTTDQVMEILQS
+960 AVTTDQVQEILQS

-981 KIDEVSSLGTAR
+981 KIDEVSNLGTAR
-993 IRVRSLKAAVKERAD
+993 IRVRSLRAAIKERSD
-1008 NDFVPHKVEDYT
+1008 NSFEPHKIEDYT
-1020 INRVKFTEKER
+1020 ISKIKFTKENR
-1031 KNHTIIFPQMSP
+1031 KNHTIICPQMSP
-1043 THFHLFEAVLR
+1043 IHFGMFEAVFR
-1054 ANGYNAL
+1054 ANGYNMM
-1061 VLEKATAEDVEAG
+1061 VLEHATPEDVEMG

-1093 VNAFISGRCDPD
+1093 VNAFSSGKCDPD
-1105 NTSIMI
+1105 NTSVII

-1119 ATNYIAFIRKAL
+1119 ATNYIAFLRKAL
-1131 KEAGYPQV
+1131 KEAGYGHV
-1139 PVISLNVSGLEGN
+1139 PVISLNIVGLEEN

-1157 TPKLVDGLLKAC
+1157 TLPMADGIIKAAL
-1169 TWGDILLSVT
+1169 WGDLLMAVSMRT
-1179 QRIRPYE
+1179 RPYE
-1186 INEGETNAVY
+1186 INKGETNALL
-1196 DKWQKRLYNDLVKMN
+1196 DKWQKRLYNDIVHKN
-1211 RKDLKLKKVID
+1211 KKNLKLRKIID
-1222 EIIADFDAI
+1222 EIIDDFDTI
-1231 PIDDSVRKPKVG
+1231 PLNETIKKPRVG

-1254 DANNDVVGV
+1254 DANNNIVDV

-1273 PGLADFMLY
+1273 PPLTDFFLY
-1282 CLYNNNFKRDNL
+1282 CLYNVNFKHENL
-1294 GMKASTARLCNLAIW
+1294 GAKASTAALCNFAINV
-1309 GIESYRKHAE
+1309 IEAFRNHMMKKMKSME
-1319 KVMKANPK
+1319 KFKN
-1327 FASRAPGHIAEIAE
+1327 SAPGHIRDIAE
-1341 GAKKVLQLG
+1341 GAKNILQLG

-1359 TGEMIELINSG
+1359 TGEMVELIEHDT
-1370 VPNIVCVQPFACL
+1370 PNIVCVQPFACL

-1393 KELRRQYPQSNIVA
+1393 KELRRQFPQSNVVA
-1407 IDYDPGASEVNQLN
+1407 VDYDPGASEVNQLN

-1431 ENIRKEDE
+1431 ENLEKNEYY
-1439 LDSLMY
+1439 DSVIPAHKSD
-1445 KKRRDMLRSPEKQK
+1445 KKLQNITNQQNNNRYTNS
-1459 MTV
+1459 TSH

>member
-1 MDIYAVTASD
+1 MS
-11 KAGCACRSIKEVN
+11 
-24 ALGNLHMGID
+24 NLHMGID

-47 SNNTIYSEYR
+47 TGKVLFSEYR
-57 RHFSDIKSTVAEL
+57 RHFSDIKSTVAGL
-70 FDEVKDALGDAE
+70 FDEVRGTVKDAP

-95 SKMLGLPFVQE
+95 SKMLDLPFVQE

-111 TAIETFLPGTDVV
+111 TAIKTYLPETDVV

-170 LNKLAENHKT
+170 LNSLAEKHKI

-198 LLNEGAAREDVAAS
+198 LLNEGAAREDIAAS

-253 ETLRDRADSFKS
+253 ETLKENATSFKT
-265 PDNAQIFVAIG
+265 PENAQLFVAIG
-276 AALMYGNEEPTSIQ
+276 AALMYDEGKTVT
-290 NLIDGLK
+290 IDALSEQLK
-297 NAKNVENEITRMP
+297 NSKDADTEITRMRA
-310 KLFETEADK
+310 LFLNDEEK
-319 KEFFDRHSKDT
+319 REFFDRHNKHVAKRADIKD
-330 AVRGDISKAKGPV
+330 AKGPV

-349 GSTTIKCAVINEN
+349 GSTTIKAVVINQSG
-362 DEIIYDYYGKNEGSP
+362 DIIYDYYGKNEGSP
-377 ISCGI
+377 IKCGI
-382 EIMRELYKKLP
+382 NILRELYSKLP
-393 KDAYIANGCTT
+393 SDAFIANACTT
-404 GYGEQLLKTAF
+404 GYGELLLKTAF
-415 RIDEGEIETIAHYK
+415 RISEGEIETIAHYK
-429 AANHFSPGVDF
+429 AANYFSPGVDF

-450 CMKIKDGVIDSI
+450 CMKIRNGVIDSI

-471 CGSFIQTFAESLG
+471 CGSFIQTFAEGLG
-484 LDTIEFSKEALD
+484 LDTISFSKEALT
-496 ADDPVDL
+496 AENPVDL

-543 VIKLRDPDLMG
+543 VIKLRDPELMG
-554 ERIVVQGGTFNN
+554 ENIVVQGGTFNN
-566 NAILRCFELLIGKN
+566 NAILRCFELLTGKN

-601 RWNGGECDIIT
+601 RWDGGDRCDILAAD
-612 EGELDTFTFNTSLTR
+612 ELDDFTFETSLTR

-637 TVTDF
+637 TITTF
-642 GDGSKFISGNR
+642 GDGGQFVSGNR

-659 EEKKNKDIPNLYDY
+659 IEKTAKKLPNLYDY
-673 KYKRAFRYKPLK
+673 KYRRVFDYKPLK
-685 AEDAPHGVIAMPR
+685 PEEAANGVIGLPR

-712 FTELGFS
+712 FTKLGFS
-719 VRLSGR
+719 VKLSSR
-725 STHALYEK
+725 STHDIYEK
-733 GIDSIP
+733 GIESIP

-754 QDLIDKGYKTIFY
+754 QDLIDKGVKTIFY
-767 PCIPYEQIEYSDA
+767 PCIPYEQIEYSAA

-799 MDAVREPGMKFMYPF
+799 MDAVRQSDIKFMFPF
-814 INLADKPSFNRQMAN
+814 VNLADRPSFKRQMIK
-829 ALKDYNIPFK
+829 ALKDYGLTKEQISR
-839 DIKAASEKAFAELQN
+839 AADEAFEELQN
-854 YKNDIRKKGEE
+854 YKNDIRRKGEE
-865 TIQWLEDH
+865 VLKWLDDN
-873 DKRGIVLAGRPYHID
+873 DKRAIVLAGRPYHID

-897 MINTLGFAVL
+897 MINSLGFAVL
-907 TEDSVA
+907 TEDSIA
-913 HLGHLKRDIRV
+913 HLGHLQRDIRV

-930 HTRLYEAASE
+930 HTRLYESAAE
-940 VIKNNRLELIQLNSF
+940 VVKNNRLELIQLNSF

-960 AVTTDQVMEILQS
+960 AVTTDQVQEILQAN
-973 HEKIYTTL
+973 EKIYTTL
-981 KIDEVSSLGTAR
+981 KIDEVSNLGTAR
-993 IRVRSLKAAVKERAD
+993 IRVRSLKAAVKERDD
-1008 NDFVPHKVEDYT
+1008 NNFVPHKIEDYT
-1020 INRVKFTEKER
+1020 INRVKFTEAER
-1031 KNHTIIFPQMSP
+1031 KKHTIIFPQMSP
-1043 THFHLFEAVLR
+1043 THFGMFEAVMR

-1061 VLEKATAEDVEAG
+1061 VLEHATAEDVEAG

-1093 VNAFISGRCDPD
+1093 VNAFISGKCDPD
-1105 NTSIMI
+1105 NTSVMI

-1131 KEAGYPQV
+1131 KEAGYPNV

-1169 TWGDILLSVT
+1169 TWGDLLLAVT
-1179 QRIRPYE
+1179 LRVRPYE
-1186 INEGETNAVY
+1186 VNKGETNALY
-1196 DKWQKRLYNDLVKMN
+1196 DKWQKRLCADLANNN
-1211 RKDLKLKKVID
+1211 RKNLKLKKIID
-1222 EIIADFDAI
+1222 EIIADFDAV
-1231 PIDDSVRKPKVG
+1231 PIDETVKKPKVG

-1254 DANNDVVGV
+1254 DANNNIIDV
-1263 IESEGGEAVM
+1263 IEAEGGEAVM

-1294 GMKASTARLCNLAIW
+1294 GAKSSTAMLCNLAIW
-1309 GIESYRKHAE
+1309 GIESFRKHMAA
-1319 KVMKANPK
+1319 VMEANPK
-1327 FASRAPGHIAEIAE
+1327 FKTRSPKHIADVAE

-1359 TGEMIELINSG
+1359 TGEMIELIESG

-1393 KELRRQYPQSNIVA
+1393 KELRRQFPQANIVA
-1407 IDYDPGASEVNQLN
+1407 VDYDPGASEVNQLN
-1421 RIKLMMAVAF
+1421 RIKLMIAVAF
-1431 ENIRKEDE
+1431 ENLKKEEAFDAI
-1439 LDSLMY
+1439 
-1445 KKRRDMLRSPEKQK
+1445 KPEKEKIKQTDAV
-1459 MTV
+1459 TV

>member
-1 MDIYAVTASD
+1 MS
-11 KAGCACRSIKEVN
+11 K
-24 ALGNLHMGID
+24 LHIGID

-41 VVVLDD
+41 VVVLDV
-47 SNNTIYSEYR
+47 NNKILYSKYR
-57 RHFSDIKSTVAEL
+57 RHFSDIKSTVLAL
-70 FDEVKDALGDAE
+70 FDEVRSVTGDTP
-82 FTVVITGSGGLLL
+82 FSVVITGSGGLLL
-95 SKMLGLPFVQE
+95 SKMLELPFVQE

-111 TAIETFLPGTDVV
+111 TAIETFLPDTDVV

-170 LNKLAENHKT
+170 LNELAEQHTT

-253 ETLRDRADSFKS
+253 DTLRENASSFRI
-265 PDNAQIFVAIG
+265 PENAQVFVALG
-276 AALMYGNEEPTSIQ
+276 AALMHEGNTTKTLDELKTA
-290 NLIDGLK
+290 LINSKGVD
-297 NAKNVENEITRMP
+297 AEITRMP

-319 KEFFDRHSKDT
+319 REFDERHAKDRAK
-330 AVRGDISKAKGPV
+330 RGDISKARGPV

-349 GSTTIKCAVINEN
+349 GSTTIKCVVINEN

-377 ISCGI
+377 ITRGLN
-382 EIMRELYKKLP
+382 IMRDLYSKLP
-393 KDAYIANGCTT
+393 RGAYIANGCTT

-471 CGSFIQTFAESLG
+471 CGSFIQTFAEGLG
-484 LDTIEFSKEALD
+484 MDSIAFSKEALT
-496 ADDPVDL
+496 ADNPVDL

-543 VIKLRDPDLMG
+543 VIKLRDTSLMG
-554 ERIVVQGGTFNN
+554 EKIVVQGGTFMN
-566 NAILRCFELLIGKN
+566 NAILRCFELLTEKN
-580 VIRPDIAGIMGAFGS
+580 VIRPDIAGIMGAFGA
-595 ALIAKE
+595 ALIARE
-601 RWNGGECDIIT
+601 RWSGGECDIIT
-612 EGELDTFTFNTSLTR
+612 ADELDSFTFETTLTR

-642 GDGSKFISGNR
+642 GDGSKFVSGNR

-673 KYKRAFRYKPLK
+673 KYKRAFRYKAIK
-685 AEDAPHGVIAMPR
+685 TEDAARGTIAMPR

-719 VRLSGR
+719 VKLSGR
-725 STHALYEK
+725 STHKLYEK

-754 QDLIDKGYKTIFY
+754 QDLIDRGYKTIFY
-767 PCIPYEQIEYSDA
+767 PCIPYEQIEYSAA

-799 MDAVREPGMKFMYPF
+799 MDILREEDVTFLYPF
-814 INLADKPSFNRQMAN
+814 INLADKPSFKRQMSK
-829 ALKDYNIPFK
+829 ALKPYYADITFK
-839 DIKAASEKAFAELQN
+839 EIDAAAEAAFAELKA
-854 YKNDIRKKGEE
+854 YKNDIRAKGEE
-865 TIQWLEDH
+865 VIKWLDDH
-873 DKRGIVLAGRPYHID
+873 NKRGIVLAGRPYHID

-897 MINTLGFAVL
+897 MINSLGFAVL

-930 HTRLYEAASE
+930 HTRLYESASE
-940 VIKNNRLELIQLNSF
+940 VIKNDRLELIQLNSF

-981 KIDEVSSLGTAR
+981 KIDEVSNLGTAR

-1008 NDFVPHKVEDYT
+1008 SDFVPHKVEDYT
-1020 INRVKFTEKER
+1020 ISRVKFTEEER

-1043 THFHLFEAVLR
+1043 THFGLFEAVFR
-1054 ANGYNAL
+1054 SCGYNAM
-1061 VLEKATAEDVEAG
+1061 VLEHATPEDVEAG

-1105 NTSIMI
+1105 KTSIMI

-1119 ATNYIAFIRKAL
+1119 ATNYIAFLRKAL
-1131 KEAGYPQV
+1131 KEAGYGQV

-1157 TPKLVDGLLKAC
+1157 TPRLVDGLLKAC
-1169 TWGDILLSVT
+1169 TWGDLLLSCT

-1186 INEGETNAVY
+1186 IHEGETNEVY
-1196 DKWQKRLYNDLVKMN
+1196 NRWQRRLYNDILHHNKS
-1211 RKDLKLKKVID
+1211 KLKLKKVID
-1222 EIIADFDAI
+1222 EIVADFDAI
-1231 PIDDSVRKPKVG
+1231 PIDETVKKPRVG

-1248 LVKFHP
+1248 LVKFQP

-1309 GIESYRKHAE
+1309 GMETYRKHAV

-1341 GAKKVLQLG
+1341 GAKSVLQLG

-1359 TGEMIELINSG
+1359 TGEMIELITTG

-1431 ENIRKEDE
+1431 EQIKKEN
-1439 LDSLMY
+1439 
-1445 KKRRDMLRSPEKQK
+1445 EKSDLLIERHHAK
-1459 MTV
+1459 LKSTEKARV